1 MKSNITVLV
10 NSCDSYSD
18 AWYPFFTLWK
28 KYWPDCKYPIILN
41 TESKSYL
48 DEQLLIQSFQ
58 LYSETEKISY
68 GKRVDR
74 DFRFS
79 DF

>member
-28 KYWPDCKYPIILN
+28 KYWPD
-41 TESKSYL
+41 SKFPVIFGNGENFL
-48 DEQLLIQSFQ
+48 W
-58 LYSETEKISY
+58 EKIIRTSQAN
-68 GKRVDR
+68 RVKICFND
-74 DFRFS
+74 DG
-79 DF
+79 